1 MATVNTEEKVLDML
15 EDICD
20 DDAVREERD
29 IDLFDAGLLDS
40 MAAIELLVAIEEE
53 FGVQIAPTAV
63 DRDEMNTVNKIIH
76 QIEVRLGARARRRGL
91 LRACILLRNV
101 FVRGSSQALALPLL
115 HGLPWCFC
123 LQRYSSG
130 FFSFRPTVRRQH
142 RCIRHSRW

>member
-1 MATVNTEEKVLDML
+1 MATANIEEKVLGML

-40 MAAIELLVAIEEE
+40 MAAIELLVAIEED

-76 QIEVRLGARARRRGL
+76 QIEVRL
-91 LRACILLRNV
+91 
-101 FVRGSSQALALPLL
+101 
-115 HGLPWCFC
+115 
-123 LQRYSSG
+123 
-130 FFSFRPTVRRQH
+130 
-142 RCIRHSRW
+142 

>member
-53 FGVQIAPTAV
+53 FGMQIAPTAV

-76 QIEVRLGARARRRGL
+76 QIEVRL
-91 LRACILLRNV
+91 
-101 FVRGSSQALALPLL
+101 
-115 HGLPWCFC
+115 
-123 LQRYSSG
+123 
-130 FFSFRPTVRRQH
+130 
-142 RCIRHSRW
+142 

>member
-1 MATVNTEEKVLDML
+1 MSTVNTEEKVLDML

-53 FGVQIAPTAV
+53 FGVRIAPTAV

-76 QIEVRLGARARRRGL
+76 QIEVRL
-91 LRACILLRNV
+91 
-101 FVRGSSQALALPLL
+101 
-115 HGLPWCFC
+115 
-123 LQRYSSG
+123 
-130 FFSFRPTVRRQH
+130 
-142 RCIRHSRW
+142 

>member
-15 EDICD
+15 EDIC

-76 QIEVRLGARARRRGL
+76 QIEVRL
-91 LRACILLRNV
+91 
-101 FVRGSSQALALPLL
+101 
-115 HGLPWCFC
+115 
-123 LQRYSSG
+123 
-130 FFSFRPTVRRQH
+130 
-142 RCIRHSRW
+142 

>member
-63 DRDEMNTVNKIIH
+63 DRNEMNTVNKIIH
-76 QIEVRLGARARRRGL
+76 QIEVRL
-91 LRACILLRNV
+91 
-101 FVRGSSQALALPLL
+101 
-115 HGLPWCFC
+115 
-123 LQRYSSG
+123 
-130 FFSFRPTVRRQH
+130 
-142 RCIRHSRW
+142 

>member
-20 DDAVREERD
+20 DDALREERD

-76 QIEVRLGARARRRGL
+76 QIEVRL
-91 LRACILLRNV
+91 
-101 FVRGSSQALALPLL
+101 
-115 HGLPWCFC
+115 
-123 LQRYSSG
+123 
-130 FFSFRPTVRRQH
+130 
-142 RCIRHSRW
+142 